1 VSHEITNGSILGGR
15 YLVTGEVVSTEEG
28 DIVFDGTDQVLNRA
42 VSILVAAPI
51 NATRVAVSAREVAMG
66 TRPSN
71 VQVLDLGLQ
80 GDSTYL
86 ITNMVDATD
95 LLDLAVES
103 DAPYIE
109 PFQTDTL
116 GQEIFGESRP
126 MEPQVYGDDAE
137 YYEELAQESS
147 KRRLFGRRKRKGD
160 VDPTPATAEN
170 EIPPN
175 VSPDQAHADV
185 GPATGPFASQPV
197 AASEAAKA
205 YPNSDSSQESEDKAN
220 SGTPAVTPL
229 PNDDAVADDDQDG
242 SADDNGSGGAG
253 AAGPASSGS
262 SSPSRFPREA
272 AAAAATIPP
281 ANTDFVAASG
291 TDEGGHK
298 LVRLIVGL
306 VLVVVLVVG
315 VVFAV
320 RFLGKP
326 ADKHPAAGA
335 HSTQAAKPTQSGKPS
350 FAMNSND
357 DSDLPNAVDGNSST
371 KYKTYSYKSAVFG
384 GFTQQMVLA
393 IELKQDADVS
403 SVDLSGLNGT
413 GGKVQ
418 ILVGDTD
425 NPEDAQERYSGSF
438 SGPSLSADLG
448 SGSSSAKSKYV
459 FVSITELPRLATA
472 TGTYPYGFEV
482 GEIQVK

>member
-1 VSHEITNGSILGGR
+1 
-15 YLVTGEVVSTEEG
+15 
-28 DIVFDGTDQVLNRA
+28 

-350 FAMNSND
+350 KSSKPSKTQTKVKPQIQGIQRATPNFAMNSND